1 MDCCHDMAREASATV
16 AAHYPKTALK
26 AGSTE
31 LEAETHPVSSKDE
44 ASIGGYVAGQDLVVI
59 ALSGFSDSSKNPELP
74 RTCGQVAVSLLSSQ
88 NKPYLYVRR
97 PLPSSSF
104 LPQAG
109 IEKTWECPTGWWRS
123 PPQGGE

>member
-59 ALSGFSDSSKNPELP
+59 ALSGVQRFIEESRTTSDLRAGSRIIAEL
-74 RTCGQVAVSLLSSQ
+74 TEQAVSVCEEAAAELVF
-88 NKPYLYVRR
+88 PA
-97 PLPSSSF
+97 PS
-104 LPQAG
+104 PG
-109 IEKTWECPTGWWRS
+109 
-123 PPQGGE
+123 